1 MTEQTNQNSWVRDD
15 ILAEVQQ
22 DPMPVL
28 KAEPSPEAKKPTIKK
43 AKE

>member
-22 DPMPVL
+22 DPMP
-28 KAEPSPEAKKPTIKK
+28 EPLPETKKSTTKK
-43 AKE
+43 SKE